1 MERYGVCGEES
12 AELGAFLEV
21 LEARVQHFFDAPELG
36 APQVAHVV
44 ETLVDCVE
52 ALVNCVEALVN
63 RVEAPIDSCEPCDE
77 KRYNKPDQR
86 RIEQHWD
93 ADGKI
98 ELLVGHQS

>member
-1 MERYGVCGEES
+1 M
-12 AELGAFLEV
+12 AFLDV
-21 LEARVQHFFDAPELG
+21 LKARVEYFFNAPELG

-52 ALVNCVEALVN
+52 ALIDCVEALVNCVEAL
-63 RVEAPIDSCEPCDE
+63 IDSREPCVE

-86 RIEQHWD
+86 RVEQHRD